1 VALADVL
8 VEGIVDGANGGGA
21 CVSRQRLC
29 RDQFLLITILL
40 AWDWLYPTEIQIVNT
55 GLKPRVNHG
64 VVSLPLV
71 NTNGK
76 RDHLYRSLPLV
87 KTKR

>member
-1 VALADVL
+1 VTADGNSATL
-8 VEGIVDGANGGGA
+8 DSAGGHKPH
-21 CVSRQRLC
+21 
-29 RDQFLLITILL
+29 DQFLLITVLL

-71 NTNGK
+71 KTNGK